1 MGAAGQAPGARSKAP
16 PPFQLRRQKAVP
28 RGIWHFVIEL
38 PSRTPNKGHLAVPH
52 GHASEA
58 AWRSD
63 PCKQYLC
70 GATGRMGGI
79 SQHPRGPLEPGSSG
93 GGLEDSGSATIPSGA
108 LVLVGRWAVLPPG
121 SGGPTSSKAAGQA
134 HSRPDEEFGL
144 RLGFQKRFVP
154 QGVYWRRYLF
164 LTSPAS
170 RRAHRCSNT
179 KSCWFH

>member
-1 MGAAGQAPGARSKAP
+1 MGAAGRAPGTRSKAP
-16 PPFQLRRQKAVP
+16 PLRLRRQKAVP
-28 RGIWHFVIEL
+28 RGIRHFVIEL
-38 PSRTPNKGHLAVPH
+38 PSRAPHKGHLAVPH

-63 PCKQYLC
+63 TSAEPQEGW
-70 GATGRMGGI
+70 GAFHSTHEDPW
-79 SQHPRGPLEPGSSG
+79 SQAPLEGAWRILDLPLLPTEPQCSSV
-93 GGLEDSGSATIPSGA
+93 GGLSSLA
-108 LVLVGRWAVLPPG
+108 G

-144 RLGFQKRFVP
+144 CLGFQKRFVP
-154 QGVYWRRYLF
+154 RGIYWRRYLF

-170 RRAHRCSNT
+170 RRAHRCSYT